1 MCANDR
7 RAFDSRLGNRLREHR
22 ERRQAP
28 RLEMR
33 LQNLLPAARAGESAT
48 YLGSFDVLGNIR
60 QSGPRLS
67 ALRAAAVFQQIIGAA
82 LNGESACSTEGK
94 IRRYGESGEMVR
106 FVQGSVGPL
115 LTDHQR
121 ALTDALATGGGKAKQ
136 AFEAMMMT
144 MKKTDIAAIEA
155 ARD

>member
-1 MCANDR
+1 
-7 RAFDSRLGNRLREHR
+7 
-22 ERRQAP
+22 
-28 RLEMR
+28 MR

-60 QSGPRLS
+60 QSEPRLS

-121 ALTDALATGGGKAKQ
+121 ALTDALAGGGKPKQ